1 LFYQKERL
9 LLPSLSINS
18 GISANTQLNF
28 LTQFSLSGDHSSS
41 YINLKNY
48 VVRNPTF
55 YEYFLTKLSVMKINL
70 REQIGL
76 FCMLVL
82 SFNLAYSQPHT
93 DLFLR
98 EMPQDSLVIKTDSI
112 TKVDSSVSVNV
123 SATVPLQPHFK
134 NYVNKYLDIN
144 AEMLEDI
151 RETNSAKFN
160 TIQKILLQR
169 KIPAGLLYLAIIES
183 KLKNNATSHVGAAG
197 IWQLM
202 PATGRTL
209 GLKVKGKID
218 ERRNTY
224 SSTVAAAAYLTELY
238 KQFDDWLLVV
248 AAYNCGAGNVFKA
261 IRQSGSRDFWKLQG
275 FLPAETRSHVK
286 HFIATHFYYEN
297 GGSIVTLTK
306 KERLH
311 YLAALDKMVVKT
323 GKAEDTTS
331 QPVAAVLNL
340 IK

>member
-1 LFYQKERL
+1 
-9 LLPSLSINS
+9 
-18 GISANTQLNF
+18 
-28 LTQFSLSGDHSSS
+28 
-41 YINLKNY
+41 
-48 VVRNPTF
+48 
-55 YEYFLTKLSVMKINL
+55 MKINL

-76 FCMLVL
+76 FCMLL
-82 SFNLAYSQPHT
+82 LTFNLAYSQPHI

-98 EMPQDSLVIKTDSI
+98 GIVQDSVVTTTDSI
-112 TKVDSSVSVNV
+112 TKADSSANVSV
-123 SATVPLQPHFK
+123 SATVPLQPQFK
-134 NYVNKYLDIN
+134 KYVNKYLDIN
-144 AEMLEDI
+144 ADMLEHI

-160 TIQKILLQR
+160 TVQKILLQH

-183 KLKNNATSHVGAAG
+183 KLKNTATSHVGAAG

-209 GLKVKGKID
+209 GLKVNGKID
-218 ERRNTY
+218 ERRNIY
-224 SSTVAAAAYLTELY
+224 SSTVAAAAYLNELY

-261 IRQSGSRDFWKLQG
+261 IRHSGSRDFWKLQG

-306 KERLH
+306 KERIR
-311 YLAALDKMVVKT
+311 YLSTLDEMVVKT
-323 GKAEDTTS
+323 EAPKTVKPADTSS